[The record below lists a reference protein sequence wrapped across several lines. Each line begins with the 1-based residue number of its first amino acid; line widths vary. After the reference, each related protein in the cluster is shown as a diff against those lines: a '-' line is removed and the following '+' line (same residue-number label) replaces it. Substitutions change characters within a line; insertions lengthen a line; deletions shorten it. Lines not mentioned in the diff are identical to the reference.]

1 VIETPS
7 PPVDVAPPCL
17 DEAEALPRVLDR
29 IPPSRRGFG
38 TARHPGRLPAVA
50 TDVRRRDRDACLEPA
65 LPSRVAGPVQ
75 RRRPV
80 EAGLS
85 VRDLP
90 LLREADTV
98 ADAAS
103 VVGLCPPGS
112 HFPGVLAS
120 FSEVAR

>member
-1 VIETPS
+1 M
-7 PPVDVAPPCL
+7 DVAPPCL

-29 IPPSRRGFG
+29 IAPSRCGFG
-38 TARHPGRLPAVA
+38 ADRHPGLLAAVA

-65 LPSRVAGPVQ
+65 LPPRVAGPVQ
-75 RRRPV
+75 RRRLV

-85 VRDLP
+85 TCNLP
-90 LLREADTV
+90 LLRDVDTT
-98 ADAAS
+98 AAAAS

-112 HFPGVLAS
+112 HFPGVLAP